1 MKQSNNNNWCSLNIK
16 EKIAII
22 SAIAAFVAGWG
33 LSIAAFIVPPVG
45 EISDGILWIL
55 GQSLVYASSVFGITS
70 YFSTETIRMKRD
82 LRHYMDNAISSRHS
96 NYEETTFDDNNDD
109 NTPMDDGRY

>member
-1 MKQSNNNNWCSLNIK
+1 MKQCNNNNWCSLNIK

-82 LRHYMDNAISSRHS
+82 LRHYMDNAITRH
-96 NYEETTFDDNNDD
+96 NYEETDFDDNNDD
-109 NTPMDDGRY
+109 NTPVDDGRY